1 MQDSQDQ
8 QYGVSRLIAFSDGV
22 FGFAITLL
30 VTSIPTLNLPMPK
43 DNAAVWSNLIGLFPS
58 FYSYAFSFLMVG
70 VYWIAHHRTFRHI
83 IKYDSTLLWMNL
95 VLLLFIAFLPFPTS
109 LLGRYSNSSVI
120 TAFYAAILSTISLL
134 YVLQERYA
142 FARHRL
148 VTEELDDKTMT
159 ISSLRGTIPFI
170 FFLLSIGLA
179 FISPMLAR
187 YLWLAIFLVRP
198 VVIRLYTRNSE
209 QQT

>member
-8 QYGVSRLIAFSDGV
+8 QYGVSRLISFSDGV

-43 DNAAVWSNLIGLFPS
+43 DNAAVWSNLLSLFPS

-109 LLGRYSNSSVI
+109 LLGRYSDSAVI
-120 TAFYAAILSTISLL
+120 TAFYAATLSTISLL
-134 YVLQERYA
+134 YVLLERYA
-142 FARHRL
+142 FARHHL
-148 VTEELDDKTMT
+148 VPEELDEKTMT
-159 ISSLRGTIPFI
+159 ISSLRGLIALI

-179 FISPMLAR
+179 FISPILAR